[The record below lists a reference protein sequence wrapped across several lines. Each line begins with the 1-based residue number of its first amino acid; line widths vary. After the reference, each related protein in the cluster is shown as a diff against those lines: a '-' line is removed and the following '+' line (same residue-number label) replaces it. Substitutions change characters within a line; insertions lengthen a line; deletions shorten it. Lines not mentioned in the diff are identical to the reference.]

1 MQLIEQ
7 RLEFVVGD
15 LVGDGAV
22 FGLARSRL
30 ARSRLDGVEQLLEL
44 AIGASG
50 SASGSA
56 TTCGA
61 AGTTGAASAEAG
73 SARRA
78 SAASSSGEAG
88 VGSTRSRT

>member
-15 LVGDGAV
+15 LVGNGAV

-50 SASGSA
+50 LGLRLGDHLRGSRNDWRCIGGSGL
-56 TTCGA
+56 
-61 AGTTGAASAEAG
+61 
-73 SARRA
+73 
-78 SAASSSGEAG
+78 GEARK
-88 VGSTRSRT
+88 RSQQLG

>member
-50 SASGSA
+50 LGLRLGDHLRGSRNDWRRIGGSGL
-56 TTCGA
+56 
-61 AGTTGAASAEAG
+61 
-73 SARRA
+73 
-78 SAASSSGEAG
+78 GEARK
-88 VGSTRSRT
+88 RSQQLG

>member
-30 ARSRLDGVEQLLEL
+30 ARSRLDRIEQLLEL

-50 SASGSA
+50 LGLRLGDHLRGSRNDWRRIGGSGL
-56 TTCGA
+56 
-61 AGTTGAASAEAG
+61 
-73 SARRA
+73 
-78 SAASSSGEAG
+78 GEARK
-88 VGSTRSRT
+88 RSQQLG